1 MKTLYIKPIYL
12 LMVLTMMMGFT
23 FTACSSDDPEG
34 TSTTVEFP
42 ALKELSGKAGETLE
56 LSFSAGSDWTL
67 SSNKGWCKFKDGEFT
82 ETTLSGKAGSQTV
95 QIVISESQLTSEVAE
110 LTLTMGGKSQVIC
123 KVTCQEKQ
131 YADLVVTDEEGNV
144 YDAEHPLVIKGS
156 GLTDNAYD
164 IVYTTIKVESEKT
177 VGIPEKPKWIKA
189 QASTETPGVFQLTF
203 DNKESGISVINSFN
217 NADDKLV
224 IATEDKKQQIEI
236 PVSYEGLREDVITFK
251 ETDLSFTQNHM
262 TLDHNSTYFSV
273 SNSMTGEETT
283 YSLPLTLTVD
293 QVRNGEFGYI
303 IGRVN
308 REETYPN
315 YYSYTYDFDATGLDS
330 WVKVSIN
337 DKNVSL
343 DVDKLTEDTERGAI
357 VLLISKDFCD
367 KYKGHYND
375 MLLDEEG
382 YFSSTYQDNVMVSFT
397 QVPEKKVTSLQLK
410 GYVMMNG
417 TLTPFEKVPDDAAM
431 ISDSSNPMF
440 DYANDDKMSQNFWY
454 VSANK
459 SLLQNGNKIYL
470 EVVGDIPS
478 GYSIGAFNAI
488 GWPNTHTSSDTI
500 DGKTYIVI
508 SGAPTDK
515 EIANQP
521 VITVGVGNFDM
532 GDFLIE
538 CGITVW

>member
-1 MKTLYIKPIYL
+1 MKTLYMKPIYL

-34 TSTTVEFP
+34 SVEFP
-42 ALKELSGKAGETLE
+42 ALKELSGNAGETLE
-56 LSFSAGSDWTL
+56 LSFSAGTDWTL

-110 LTLTMGGKSQVIC
+110 LTLSMGGKSQVIC

-156 GLTDNAYD
+156 GLTDNTYD

-177 VGIPEKPKWIKA
+177 VGIAEKPDWIKA

-203 DNKESGISVINSFN
+203 DKASGISVINSFN

-236 PVSYEGLREDVITFK
+236 PVSYEGLRENVITFK
-251 ETDLSFTQNHM
+251 ETDLSFTKNHM

-303 IGRVN
+303 IGRVD
-308 REETYPN
+308 REEIYPN

-337 DKNVSL
+337 NKNVSL
-343 DVDKLTEDTERGAI
+343 DVDKLTGDTERGAI

-417 TLTPFEKVPDDAAM
+417 SLTPFEKVPDDAAM
-431 ISDSSNPMF
+431 IRDSSDPMF
-440 DYANDDKMSQNFWY
+440 EYADKMTPNFWY
-454 VSANK
+454 VSADK
-459 SLLQNGNKIYL
+459 SVLQNGNKIYL

-478 GYSIGAFNAI
+478 GYNVGIMNNWAWKILRQPAKPSTAR
-488 GWPNTHTSSDTI
+488 HTSLFQVCLHRNRSTN
-500 DGKTYIVI
+500 
-508 SGAPTDK
+508 S
-515 EIANQP
+515 
-521 VITVGVGNFDM
+521 
-532 GDFLIE
+532 LS
-538 CGITVW
+538 

>member
-1 MKTLYIKPIYL
+1 MKTLYMKPIYL

-34 TSTTVEFP
+34 SVEFP
-42 ALKELSGKAGETLE
+42 ALKELSGNAGETLE
-56 LSFSAGSDWTL
+56 LSFSAGTDWTL
-67 SSNKGWCKFKDGEFT
+67 SSNKGWCKFKNGEFT

-110 LTLTMGGKSQVIC
+110 LTLNMGGKSQVIC

-177 VGIPEKPKWIKA
+177 VGIAEKPKWIKA

-224 IATEDKKQQIEI
+224 IATKDKKQQIEI

-251 ETDLSFTQNHM
+251 ETDLSFTKNHM

-431 ISDSSNPMF
+431 ISSDSSNPMF

>member
-1 MKTLYIKPIYL
+1 
-12 LMVLTMMMGFT
+12 
-23 FTACSSDDPEG
+23 
-34 TSTTVEFP
+34 
-42 ALKELSGKAGETLE
+42 
-56 LSFSAGSDWTL
+56 
-67 SSNKGWCKFKDGEFT
+67 
-82 ETTLSGKAGSQTV
+82 
-95 QIVISESQLTSEVAE
+95 
-110 LTLTMGGKSQVIC
+110 
-123 KVTCQEKQ
+123 
-131 YADLVVTDEEGNV
+131 
-144 YDAEHPLVIKGS
+144 
-156 GLTDNAYD
+156 
-164 IVYTTIKVESEKT
+164 
-177 VGIPEKPKWIKA
+177 
-189 QASTETPGVFQLTF
+189 
-203 DNKESGISVINSFN
+203 
-217 NADDKLV
+217 
-224 IATEDKKQQIEI
+224 
-236 PVSYEGLREDVITFK
+236 
-251 ETDLSFTQNHM
+251 M

-431 ISDSSNPMF
+431 IRDSSDPMF
-440 DYANDDKMSQNFWY
+440 EYADKMTPNFWY
-454 VSANK
+454 VSADK
-459 SLLQNGNKIYL
+459 SVLQNGNKIYL

-478 GYSIGAFNAI
+478 GYNVGIMNNWA
-488 GWPNTHTSSDTI
+488 WKNTQATSETI
-500 DGKTYIVI
+500 DGKTYIVV
-508 SGAPTDK
+508 SGLPTQ
-515 EIANQP
+515 EQINEQP
-521 VITVGVGNFDM
+521 VMTVGVANFDTM
-532 GDFLIE
+532 DILIE
-538 CGITVW
+538 CGIQVWL

>member
-1 MKTLYIKPIYL
+1 MKTLYMKPIYL

-34 TSTTVEFP
+34 SVEFP
-42 ALKELSGKAGETLE
+42 ALKELSGNAGETLE
-56 LSFSAGSDWTL
+56 LSFSAGTDWTL
-67 SSNKGWCKFKDGEFT
+67 SSNKGWCKFKNGEFT

-110 LTLTMGGKSQVIC
+110 LTLNMGGKSQVIC

-177 VGIPEKPKWIKA
+177 VGIAEKPKWIKA

-224 IATEDKKQQIEI
+224 IATKDKKQQIEI

-251 ETDLSFTQNHM
+251 ETDLSFTKNHM

-431 ISDSSNPMF
+431 ISSDSSNPMF

-538 CGITVW
+538 CVITVW

>member
-1 MKTLYIKPIYL
+1 MKTLYMKPIYL

-34 TSTTVEFP
+34 STTVEFP
-42 ALKELSGKAGETLE
+42 ALKELSGNAGETLE
-56 LSFSAGSDWTL
+56 LSFSAGTDWTL

-110 LTLTMGGKSQVIC
+110 LTLTMVGKSQVIC

-177 VGIPEKPKWIKA
+177 VGIAEKPKWIKA

-251 ETDLSFTQNHM
+251 ETDLSFTKNHM

-303 IGRVN
+303 IGRVD
-308 REETYPN
+308 REEIYPN

-337 DKNVSL
+337 NKNVSL

-382 YFSSTYQDNVMVSFT
+382 YISSTYQDNVMVSFT

-431 ISDSSNPMF
+431 ISSDSSNPMF

>member
-1 MKTLYIKPIYL
+1 MKTLYMKPIYL

-34 TSTTVEFP
+34 SVEFP
-42 ALKELSGKAGETLE
+42 ALKELSGNAGETLE
-56 LSFSAGSDWTL
+56 LSFSAGTDWTL

-110 LTLTMGGKSQVIC
+110 LTLSMGGKSQVIC

-177 VGIPEKPKWIKA
+177 VGIAEKPDWIKA

-203 DNKESGISVINSFN
+203 DKASGISVINSFN

-251 ETDLSFTQNHM
+251 ETDLSFTKNHM

-303 IGRVN
+303 IGRVD

-337 DKNVSL
+337 NKNVSL

-431 ISDSSNPMF
+431 IRDSSDPMF
-440 DYANDDKMSQNFWY
+440 EYADKMTPNFWY
-454 VSANK
+454 VSADK
-459 SLLQNGNKIYL
+459 SVLQNGNKIYL

-478 GYSIGAFNAI
+478 GYNVGIMNNWA
-488 GWPNTHTSSDTI
+488 WKNTQATSETI
-500 DGKTYIVI
+500 DGKTYIVV
-508 SGAPTDK
+508 SGLPTQ
-515 EIANQP
+515 EQINEQP
-521 VITVGVGNFDM
+521 VMTVGVANFDTM
-532 GDFLIE
+532 DILIE
-538 CGITVW
+538 CGIQVWL

>member
-1 MKTLYIKPIYL
+1 MKTLYMKPIYL

-34 TSTTVEFP
+34 STTVEFP
-42 ALKELSGKAGETLE
+42 ALKELSGNAGETLE
-56 LSFSAGSDWTL
+56 LSFSAGTDWTL

-110 LTLTMGGKSQVIC
+110 LTLTMVGKSQVIC

-177 VGIPEKPKWIKA
+177 VGIPEKPNWIKA
-189 QASTETPGVFQLTF
+189 QASTETPGVFLLTF
-203 DNKESGISVINSFN
+203 DKESGISAINSFN

-251 ETDLSFTQNHM
+251 ETDLSFTKNHM